1 MKERA
6 MATDRSAATVKPAKD
21 RVKPAAAPAR
31 TGGASAGN
39 GLAPRARKYLSEVMT
54 ELRKTTWPT
63 KQELISQTQVV
74 LGLLLVIGVF
84 ISAWDAVLGLIFKGL
99 LAMLGVRH

>member
-1 MKERA
+1 

-21 RVKPAAAPAR
+21 RVKPAAAPVRA
-31 TGGASAGN
+31 GGAGAGS
-39 GLAPRARKYLSEVMT
+39 GAGARAKKYLQEVMT

-74 LGLLLVIGVF
+74 LGLLVVIGVF
-84 ISAWDAVLGLIFKGL
+84 ISAWDAILGLIFKGI

>member
-1 MKERA
+1 
-6 MATDRSAATVKPAKD
+6 MATDRSAATVKPGKD

-31 TGGASAGN
+31 TGGAGN
-39 GLAPRARKYLSEVMT
+39 GLVPRAKKYLSEVMT

-74 LGLLLVIGVF
+74 IGLLIVIGVF
-84 ISAWDAVLGLIFKGL
+84 ISVWDWILGQIFRGIL
-99 LAMLGVRH
+99 TMLGIRP

>member
-1 MKERA
+1 

-31 TGGASAGN
+31 AGGAGAGN
-39 GLAPRARKYLSEVMT
+39 GPFGRAQKYLQEVMT

-63 KQELISQTQVV
+63 RQELISQTQVV
-74 LGLLLVIGVF
+74 LGLLVVIGVF
-84 ISAWDAVLGLIFKGL
+84 ISAWDAILGLLFRGL
-99 LAMLGVRH
+99 MVVLGVRH